1 ALVLALAGGIGL
13 GNADAP
19 EGQSADKPGS
29 EKPDEISAAW
39 AQLRTVWREID
50 AYSSMK
56 EKGFLKETE
65 EKRARHT
72 DAMGTLVA
80 AGALPKPVGDILQT
94 SFTSSVSSASERL
107 PVKWESIRPS
117 CYEMT
122 AVGAAG
128 LRAQGQ
134 LAKSAMHLAG
144 LEASGKLSPAVVEKT
159 RKQIARDMRM
169 IMYAK
174 VRPKH
179 VDVSALLKAH
189 FDGEEFEI
197 PVEVEQAADMLM
209 QLLTSDEPP
218 VVVSPSNTKTLL
230 AAHPKICAALR
241 KLWLEIDEYPD
252 LIDYKKVDEL
262 RKAKVAD
269 HEKVLGEFAVA
280 GLIDDKPLIILRSA
294 FNSASR
300 STQFRRG
307 MVECYEMTAVGSAGV
322 RAEGQLVKASASLGE
337 LAASGKLSPQVA
349 EKVRKQIGR
358 DLQVIASVGKWND
371 PAVQKMGEAY
381 MAGKEIDEPVP
392 EEFAKAAEV
401 LAQIMATTE

>member
-1 ALVLALAGGIGL
+1 MGKIVALLLFVAAVIVAAVYLLKGKRIEKEDVQEAHGWRRHLLAATALVLALAGGIGL

-19 EGQSADKPGS
+19 EGQSATKPGS

-56 EKGFLKETE
+56 EKDFLKETE

-94 SFTSSVSSASERL
+94 SFASTASSATERL
-107 PVKWESIRPS
+107 PVKWENIRPS

-122 AVGAAG
+122 ALGAAG

-134 LAKSAMHLAG
+134 LAESAMHLAG

-218 VVVSPSNTKTLL
+218 AL
-230 AAHPKICAALR
+230 PKVEPVGRIMCYEVEALPPQDR
-241 KLWLEIDEYPD
+241 GRED
-252 LIDYKKVDEL
+252 LDKAEKNVDEL
-262 RKAKVAD
+262 
-269 HEKVLGEFAVA
+269 EAV
-280 GLIDDKPLIILRSA
+280 D
-294 FNSASR
+294 
-300 STQFRRG
+300 
-307 MVECYEMTAVGSAGV
+307 
-322 RAEGQLVKASASLGE
+322 
-337 LAASGKLSPQVA
+337 KLSPETA
-349 EKVRKQIGR
+349 DKAREQIER
-358 DLQVIASVGKWND
+358 ERED
-371 PAVQKMGEAY
+371 
-381 MAGKEIDEPVP
+381 
-392 EEFAKAAEV
+392 
-401 LAQIMATTE
+401 